1 MIRTLKVYS
10 AAAFEFQDMRD
21 LIFGVLEA
29 SYGIGFTLGPLIGQL
44 LYAKYGFRYCFL
56 ILSGILTLP
65 MPLIYFMSF
74 AKEEQLNMSREKSK
88 IIEEEITYGQMI
100 FGNKRTVIHLTMIFG
115 CIVCMIFYEPLLSNQ
130 LISMNVSINNI
141 GKTRD

>member
-1 MIRTLKVYS
+1 
-10 AAAFEFQDMRD
+10 MRD

-29 SYGIGFTLGPLIGQL
+29 SYGLGFTLGPLIGQL

-88 IIEEEITYGQMI
+88 IIEEEITYRQMI
-100 FGNKRTVIHLTMIFG
+100 YGNKLTLIHLLMIFG

-141 GKTRD
+141 GKQMILIIF

>member
-1 MIRTLKVYS
+1 
-10 AAAFEFQDMRD
+10 MRD

-44 LYAKYGFRYCFL
+44 LYAKYGFKYCFL

-74 AKEEQLNMSREKSK
+74 AKEEQLNISREKSK
-88 IIEEEITYGQMI
+88 IIEEEITYG
-100 FGNKRTVIHLTMIFG
+100 
-115 CIVCMIFYEPLLSNQ
+115 
-130 LISMNVSINNI
+130 
-141 GKTRD
+141 

>member
-1 MIRTLKVYS
+1 
-10 AAAFEFQDMRD
+10 MRD

-88 IIEEEITYGQMI
+88 IIEEEITYRQII
-100 FGNKRTVIHLTMIFG
+100 FGNKRTLIHLLMIFG

-141 GKTRD
+141 GKQMILIIFYDISSSLALYPM

>member
-1 MIRTLKVYS
+1 MIIIPKVYS
-10 AAAFEFQDMRD
+10 AAAFEFKDMRD

-44 LYAKYGFRYCFL
+44 LYAKYGFRDCFL

-88 IIEEEITYGQMI
+88 IIEEEITY
-100 FGNKRTVIHLTMIFG
+100 R
-115 CIVCMIFYEPLLSNQ
+115 
-130 LISMNVSINNI
+130 
-141 GKTRD
+141 